1 MDDFRERLKTN
12 PAHRAEYMDLMRQLD
27 KNRRIIYLGSCL
39 LCQFA
44 GFLAGY
50 IVAHSKEWKVV
61 AIEVPLEPQ
70 PKAQT
75 TSL

>member
-1 MDDFRERLKTN
+1 
-12 PAHRAEYMDLMRQLD
+12 MDLMRQLD

-39 LCQFA
+39 LCLFA

-50 IVAHSKEWKVV
+50 IMAYPKESRMV
-61 AIEVPLEPQ
+61 AIEVPLELQ